1 MPLNLLPR
9 SHPARQWLQACSV
22 YTERRVVSILLLGFS
37 SGLPL
42 ALTFGTLSLW
52 LAEEGISKTSIGLFA
67 LTGIPYTFKFVWS
80 PLIDQLAI
88 PLLTPWLGRRRSW
101 AILTQVAL
109 MISLFFLGLTKPSEA
124 PFTTAMLALCTAFW
138 SASQDIVIDA
148 YRVEILSE
156 KEYGAGAAMSVL
168 GYRLGMLVSGAVAL
182 YLATF
187 FGWLITYTL
196 MAALM
201 SVGMITILL
210 NPEPAKIEQRAD
222 PLQKGKIAT
231 LLQTWS
237 QWDGPLGRITGWIS
251 RAVVAPF
258 ADFMRRDSWVITLLF
273 ILFYKLGD
281 TLAGV
286 MSNPFYL
293 ELAFSKIDIANISK
307 LFGLAA
313 TLVGSMVGGVM
324 VSRMGIMKPLL
335 YCGILQMLSNLMFV
349 LLAQTGHNLGV
360 LTATI
365 AIENFSGG
373 MGTAAFVAYLSSLCN
388 IAYTAT
394 QYALLSSFMA
404 FGRTLLASFGG
415 SMADHMSWTAFFLV
429 TTLAALP
436 GLALLWLMM
445 RRFSIVH
452 PPLVGATAD
461 EPGACVFHDT
471 PGQGRKRQYLC
482 RPLPGYY

>member
-1 MPLNLLPR
+1 MTSTSLPR
-9 SHPARQWLQACSV
+9 SNRVGHWLRACSV
-22 YTERRVVSILLLGFS
+22 YTERRVVTILFLGFS

-42 ALTFGTLSLW
+42 ALTFGTLTLW
-52 LAEEGISKTSIGLFA
+52 LAEEGISNTSIGLFA
-67 LTGIPYTFKFVWS
+67 LTGIPYTFKFLWS
-80 PLIDQLAI
+80 PLMDQLSI

-101 AILTQVAL
+101 AILTQVSL
-109 MISLFFLGLTKPSEA
+109 MISLFFLGLTKPGEA

-148 YRVEILSE
+148 YRVEILE
-156 KEYGAGAAMSVL
+156 ERQYGAGAAMSVL
-168 GYRLGMLVSGAVAL
+168 GYRLGMLASGAMAL

-187 FGWLITYTL
+187 FGWMITYTL

-201 SVGMITILL
+201 SVGILTILL
-210 NPEPAKIEQRAD
+210 NPEPDTTGQRFQ
-222 PLQKGKIAT
+222 PLHTGKTPT
-231 LLQTWS
+231 LFQGLS
-237 QWDGPLGRITGWIS
+237 QQGGWPDRVMAWIS
-251 RAVVAPF
+251 RAVIAPF

-313 TLVGSMVGGVM
+313 TLAGSLAGGMM
-324 VSRMGIMKPLL
+324 VSRMGIMKPLF

-349 LLAQTGHNLGV
+349 VLAETGHHLGL

-436 GLALLWLMM
+436 GLALLWLMT
-445 RRFSIVH
+445 RRFSAN
-452 PPLVGATAD
+452 PLHEGEKVD
-461 EPGACVFHDT
+461 EPFT
-471 PGQGRKRQYLC
+471 
-482 RPLPGYY
+482 

>member
-1 MPLNLLPR
+1 MTFKSLPR
-9 SHPARQWLQACSV
+9 SNAVGHWLRACSV
-22 YTERRVVSILLLGFS
+22 YGERRVVTILFLGFS

-52 LAEEGISKTSIGLFA
+52 LAEEGVSKTSIGLFA
-67 LTGIPYTFKFVWS
+67 LTGIPYTFKFLWS
-80 PLIDQLAI
+80 PLMDQLSI

-101 AILTQVAL
+101 ALLTQVSL
-109 MISLFFLGLTKPSEA
+109 MISLFFLGLTKPGEA

-148 YRVEILSE
+148 YRVEILE
-156 KEYGAGAAMSVL
+156 ERQYGAGAAMSVL

-187 FGWLITYTL
+187 FGWAITYTF

-201 SVGMITILL
+201 SVGILTILL
-210 NPEPAKIEQRAD
+210 NPEPATVEQTTQ
-222 PLQKGKIAT
+222 PLHTGKIST
-231 LLQTWS
+231 LFQMLSRQ
-237 QWDGPLGRITGWIS
+237 QGRRGRIMAWIS
-251 RAVVAPF
+251 RAVIAPF
-258 ADFMRRDSWVITLLF
+258 ADFMQRDSWVITLLF

-307 LFGLAA
+307 LFGLVA
-313 TLVGSMVGGVM
+313 TLAGSVMGGVM

-349 LLAQTGHNLGV
+349 VLAQAGHHLGL

-436 GLALLWLMM
+436 GLALLWLMTQ
-445 RRFSIVH
+445 RFSTN
-452 PPLVGATAD
+452 PLQEGEKVD
-461 EPGACVFHDT
+461 EPFT
-471 PGQGRKRQYLC
+471 
-482 RPLPGYY
+482 